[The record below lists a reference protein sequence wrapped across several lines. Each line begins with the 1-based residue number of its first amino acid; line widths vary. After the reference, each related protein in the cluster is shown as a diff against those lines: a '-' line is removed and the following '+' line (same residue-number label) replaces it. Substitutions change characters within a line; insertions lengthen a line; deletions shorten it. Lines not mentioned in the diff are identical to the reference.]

1 MSKFLGREDILNAD
15 DRDVEIV
22 EVPEWGGKVR
32 VATITA
38 EKRDKF
44 ESSMFKIRNFGT
56 KNQKAEYSQEN
67 LRARLVAYTV
77 VDEDGNR
84 IFSEND
90 IKKLGEKSAKALDRV
105 FEVAQEL
112 NGISDEDVEEMT
124 KN

>member
-1 MSKFLGREDILNAD
+1 MSKFLGRDEILGAD
-15 DRDVEIV
+15 DKDVKV
-22 EVPEWGGKVR
+22 VDVPEWGGKVR
-32 VATITA
+32 VSTITA

-44 ESSMFKIRNFGT
+44 EASMFQIRNFGT
-56 KNQKAEYSQEN
+56 KNQKAEYKQEN

-112 NGISDEDVEEMT
+112 NGISDEDVDEMT